1 MGALRKNRFGGPLNL
16 SSSVILRSQPLLGMV
31 TGCYLKGGLHQCL
44 LGKEDINL
52 SLKILTVPQAEHHRD
67 HQENK
72 ACAREDKTKTPAW
85 FWLGQVLSFPG
96 GCFCA
101 ANYTE

>member
-1 MGALRKNRFGGPLNL
+1 MNGNRMFFEKG
-16 SSSVILRSQPLLGMV
+16 SSPV
-31 TGCYLKGGLHQCL
+31 CL
-44 LGKEDINL
+44 LAKGDINL

-67 HQENK
+67 HQKNR
-72 ACAREDKTKTPAW
+72 AFAGEDKTKPPGW
-85 FWLGQVLSFPG
+85 FWLGQVLFFPE

>member
-1 MGALRKNRFGGPLNL
+1 M
-16 SSSVILRSQPLLGMV
+16 
-31 TGCYLKGGLHQCL
+31 
-44 LGKEDINL
+44 

-67 HQENK
+67 HQENR
-72 ACAREDKTKTPAW
+72 ACAREDKTKPPAW
-85 FWLGQVLSFPG
+85 FWLGQVLFFAG